1 VTYDNQKKARNA
13 LLKHKAK
20 MVSVKLGIFGK
31 DDTFVTGGGVPGRK
45 RDQESDEEKEYEF
58 AEDKLIDNVD

>member
-1 VTYDNQKKARNA
+1 
-13 LLKHKAK
+13 